1 MISGNMSKYS
11 VAFVLFSDIVSNKM
25 KFPAKKKAGCN
36 GTDSLNLL
44 QLGNFYLAM
53 KMQSRLLKLIV
64 VVFSFCK
71 KSEMSIIKLITCKV
85 YKYLI
90 NQVPIKVNML
100 SFCESGCSSQ
110 RALDMA
116 KTKFRQISTM

>member
-1 MISGNMSKYS
+1 
-11 VAFVLFSDIVSNKM
+11 M
-25 KFPAKKKAGCN
+25 KFLAKKKAGYN

-44 QLGNFYLAM
+44 QLGNSYHAM

-100 SFCESGCSSQ
+100 SFFESGCSSQ
-110 RALDMA
+110 RALDTA
-116 KTKFRQISTM
+116 KTKFRRISTSFPRTFSM